1 MKRAGADMNYAEAAN
16 LAQQSK
22 KALLERLHNGGE
34 SMPSFSHLS
43 AAEVNSLLVYLN
55 HLAQIPGVSE
65 DRAVVT
71 ESRERLGELIV
82 KSTCH
87 TCHSAVGTNP
97 GPQELLAG
105 AIPPLSTLTSRRTQ
119 PEFIRKVTHGY
130 PVLMGVPAI
139 LYRGR
144 MPVFFYL
151 STEEAADV
159 YLYLTLYPPSDRGTN
174 SSVVVASL
182 GRGNRAGPSG
192 GSTARRA
199 SIRDE
204 AGSPGK
210 LGSQTLLVAGVAAMV
225 VLALAGG
232 LYFTLCE
239 FRRLSRAYVSRD
251 PATDS
256 FEVDIPMSSSSNAFD
271 PVVQPLEHDTVNRS
285 GDYQH

>member
-1 MKRAGADMNYAEAAN
+1 MSYAEAAN

-55 HLAQIPGVSE
+55 HLAQVPGVSE
-65 DRAVVT
+65 DRAVVK

-119 PEFIRKVTHGY
+119 DEFIRKVTHGY
-130 PVLMGVPAI
+130 PVLMGVPAMP
-139 LYRGR
+139 YRGR

-151 STEEAADV
+151 SAEEAADV

-174 SSVVVASL
+174 PSVVVASRD
-182 GRGNRAGPSG
+182 RGNQAGPSG

-199 SIRDE
+199 SMNDE
-204 AGSPGK
+204 AGSPGMF
-210 LGSQTLLVAGVAAMV
+210 GSQMLLVAGVAAMI
-225 VLALAGG
+225 VLVLAGG
-232 LYFTLCE
+232 LYFTLRE
-239 FRRLSRAYVSRD
+239 FRRLSGTYISRD
-251 PATDS
+251 PAADS
-256 FEVDIPMSSSSNAFD
+256 FEVDTPMSSSSNAFE
-271 PVVQPLEHDTVNRS
+271 PVVQPLQHGTVNRS
-285 GDYQH
+285 EDNQN